1 MEAAVKPTYNMS
13 LDDSRTAMHWA
24 NHQLGVALV
33 PRSLAETYDGGDVLI
48 RSLAD
53 HRFQTQL
60 ALATTPEALATPLV
74 AGLMAQF
81 QQAQSLD

>member
-1 MEAAVKPTYNMS
+1 M
-13 LDDSRTAMHWA
+13 
-24 NHQLGVALV
+24 

-60 ALATTPEALATPLV
+60 ALATPPEALATPLV